1 MNSTKLRGYLT
12 GLILGDGTIGKGV
25 TRRSFEIKSI
35 NEDFIR
41 KIESDL
47 KSSTNF
53 QIRVNK
59 KDAFELNGVN
69 RKDTYILTVSANPY
83 FNKRYNFFY
92 DDSRKRRITT
102 ESLEWLNEEGLAN
115 WYMSDGYICHVGKQS
130 GVIKD
135 RRVDICTDRYH
146 LSDVIKIQNYFEKKW
161 GWKTSIIRRK
171 QNGKVVHRIRISLT
185 SAQDFFLKIN
195 EHVTPS
201 FKYKLNMKYD
211 HKPNWM
217 CDEYY
222 NLMLQI
228 EKCDCPNE

>member
-53 QIRVNK
+53 KIRVAK

-146 LSDVIKIQNYFEKKW
+146 LSDVIKIKNYFEKKW

-171 QNGKVVHRIRISLT
+171 QNGKVVHRIRISLI

>member
-47 KSSTNF
+47 KGSTNF
-53 QIRVNK
+53 QIRVTK

-92 DDSRKRRITT
+92 DDNRKRRITT

-115 WYMSDGYICHVGKQS
+115 WYMSDGYVCHVGKQS

-146 LSDVIKIQNYFEKKW
+146 LSDVIKIQTYFEKRW

-171 QNGKVVHRIRISLT
+171 QNGGVVHRIRISLP

-195 EHVTPS
+195 DHVTPS

-211 HKPNWM
+211 HQPNWM
-217 CDEYY
+217 SDEYY